1 MAKKTAKKVSDYRAT
16 SFQQKRD
23 NKIKAL
29 INAALEHGYTNKELL
44 TVFMGMLEKEDY
56 SEKLDVQDIL
66 CDFCE
71 SEFEMIKP
79 NSGKFILISTDTLN
93 MNQVDK
99 IKVFFESEIFTCYNE
114 QQTAMQF

>member
-23 NKIKAL
+23 NKIKSL
-29 INAALEHGYTNKELL
+29 INAALEHGFSERELL
-44 TVFMGMLEKEDY
+44 TNFFEVIEKDFE
-56 SEKLDVQDIL
+56 SKLDIQELV
-66 CDFCE
+66 CDFSE

-99 IKVFFESEIFTCYNE
+99 IKGFFESEIFTCYNE